1 MIVFPLV
8 RVITAILLGG
18 AAVAVGVGIAGLVY
32 DWVQKRITKETVR
45 GHYAEKIKKM
55 LDNGDYETVNVGL
68 TREANVIDVSQK
80 DGVTYVAYEVEGKRY
95 GIRSRDGTTLS
106 ENERLTL
113 RL

>member
-1 MIVFPLV
+1 MIVFPLI

-45 GHYAEKIKKM
+45 GHYAEKIKKL

-68 TREANVIDVSQK
+68 TANVIDVSQK
-80 DGVTYVAYEVEGKRY
+80 DGVTYVAYEVDGKRY
-95 GIRSRDGTTLS
+95 GIRSHDGTTLS